1 MDRKELESA
10 GKIMAKSG
18 IDGLRIVFGLQ
29 LSFIDANEF
38 LSFPRFL
45 TETVVGDAVKPGRKP
60 GFSAKAAQVL
70 VGLEKGL
77 LRQIIGKGNIA
88 PDQVTQQTSHT
99 RLMIPDQ
106 LREGV
111 VVVINNNSCNEV
123 CIG

>member
-1 MDRKELESA
+1 MEST

-38 LSFPRFL
+38 LSFPRFFPK
-45 TETVVGDAVKPGRKP
+45 TIVGDPVKPGGKTRFP
-60 GFSAKAAQVL
+60 TKAAQVF
-70 VGLEKGL
+70 VGPQKRF
-77 LRQIIGKGNIA
+77 LRQVVRESDIR
-88 PDQVTQQTSHT
+88 PDQVPEQTSHT

-106 LREGV
+106 FREGV

>member
-1 MDRKELESA
+1 MKRMGQVVSQ
-10 GKIMAKSG
+10 SG
-18 IDGLRIVFGLQ
+18 INDLRVLFRFQ
-29 LSFIDANEF
+29 LSFIDANQF

-45 TETVVGDAVKPGRKP
+45 TETVVGNAVKPGRKP
-60 GFSAKAAQVL
+60 GFPAKAAQVL

-77 LRQIIGKGNIA
+77 LRKIVGERDIA
-88 PDQVTQQTSHT
+88 ADQVTEQTSHT